1 MWSVRRPE
9 NHDQEAVLSPDSTR
23 EVPEVGSQVL
33 DRGPELAKPDV
44 SRAAAKVM
52 VVGPPG
58 CCGCVSVSVSS
69 RSRRKR

>member
-1 MWSVRRPE
+1 MLP
-9 NHDQEAVLSPDSTR
+9 HSTR
-23 EVPEVGSQVL
+23 EVPQVGSQVL
-33 DRGPELAKPDV
+33 DRAPEVAKPDV

-58 CCGCVSVSVSS
+58 CCGCVSESYSS